1 MSEERLTNA
10 ANAHQRAWEA
20 IPWVVNGSASA
31 AQRRVLEAHLPGCD
45 DCRLELARER
55 ELQAAIA
62 NAPLPAVGPTDAGL
76 RRLFARI
83 DHARIDRAPDAGA
96 AAATDANRP
105 AARRGARSGVQ
116 RWLAAA
122 VVVEALAL
130 VVLGIGLVV
139 RPDPAPGY
147 TTLSD
152 GVAARGATIRIVPAP
167 DMRIDELQRLLQSL
181 QLEVVAGPNSV
192 GAYELA
198 PQTAQAARAL
208 QISTLRADPG
218 LRLVEPIDTP
228 GTTR

>member
-20 IPWVVNGSASA
+20 IPWVVNGRASA
-31 AQRRVLEAHLPGCD
+31 AQRRLLEAHLPGCD

-62 NAPLPAVGPTDAGL
+62 NAPLPAVGPADAGL

-83 DHARIDRAPDAGA
+83 DHAPDHAPDAGA
-96 AAATDANRP
+96 APAADAPRH

-198 PQTAQAARAL
+198 PHTAQAARGM

-228 GTTR
+228 GATR